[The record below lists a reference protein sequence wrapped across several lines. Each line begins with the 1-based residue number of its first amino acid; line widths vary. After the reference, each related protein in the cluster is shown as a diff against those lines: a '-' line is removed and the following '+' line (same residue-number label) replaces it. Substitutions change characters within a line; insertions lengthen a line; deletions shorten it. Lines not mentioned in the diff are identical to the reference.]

1 MNAPLSNVR
10 SMQPV
15 DTFEVC
21 TVSHYARGYGMLAGM
36 IETIRL
42 ARALNNDDEVRT
54 ALDKALEF
62 IAEHDGKAP
71 VPHTPSV
78 PLIRGGWR

>member
-1 MNAPLSNVR
+1 MNAPVTNVR
-10 SMQPV
+10 SMRAV
-15 DTFEVC
+15 DTFEVS
-21 TVSHYARGYGMLAGM
+21 TVSHYARGYGMLCGM

-42 ARALNNDDEVRT
+42 AT
-54 ALDKALEF
+54 ALGNSEEARIALAKALVF
-62 IAEHDGKAP
+62 IAEHDGNAP